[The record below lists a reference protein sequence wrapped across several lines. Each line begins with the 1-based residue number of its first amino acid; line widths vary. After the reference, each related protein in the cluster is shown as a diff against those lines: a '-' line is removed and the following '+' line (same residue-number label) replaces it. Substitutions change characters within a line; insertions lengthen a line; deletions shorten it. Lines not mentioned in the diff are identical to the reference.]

1 MMKQKAKTMAT
12 TSFTTR
18 LDTDLKQ
25 SLERIAQF
33 EDRSASWVANRAIRS
48 FVEEREATRELVQT
62 GLELVASE
70 AKGVSSSSVHEWLK
84 GDEAAAFPKAGE

>member
-1 MMKQKAKTMAT
+1 MGT

-33 EDRSASWVANRAIRS
+33 ENRSASWVAKSAIRS
-48 FVEEREATRELVQT
+48 YVEEREATRKLVQI
-62 GLELVASE
+62 GLELVKQE
-70 AKGVSSSSVHEWLK
+70 NQGISSTAVHKWLN
-84 GDEAAAFPKAGE
+84 GDERAEFSKAGE

>member
-1 MMKQKAKTMAT
+1 MAT

-25 SLERIAQF
+25 SLEQIAQF
-33 EDRSASWVANRAIRS
+33 EDRSASWVANRAIRA

-62 GLELVASE
+62 GLALVARE
-70 AKGVSSSSVHEWLK
+70 GEGVSSSAVHKWLK
-84 GDEAAAFPKAGE
+84 DDEQAAFPQAGE

>member
-48 FVEEREATRELVQT
+48 FVEEREATRELLQT
-62 GLELVASE
+62 GLELVTSN
-70 AKGVSSSSVHEWLK
+70 AKGVSSSSVHEWLR
-84 GDEAAAFPKAGE
+84 GDEAATFPQAGE